1 MTTLTATAARKN
13 FFDLVKGAAED
24 HQVFRIQHR
33 HGMAVMMSE
42 TDYDEI
48 KETVELL
55 SIPGFRESIARS
67 KKQMD
72 KGDTVSMK
80 DVFGE

>member
-1 MTTLTATAARKN
+1 V
-13 FFDLVKGAAED
+13 D
-24 HQVFRIQHR
+24 
-33 HGMAVMMSE
+33 
-42 TDYDEI
+42 
-48 KETVELL
+48 LL